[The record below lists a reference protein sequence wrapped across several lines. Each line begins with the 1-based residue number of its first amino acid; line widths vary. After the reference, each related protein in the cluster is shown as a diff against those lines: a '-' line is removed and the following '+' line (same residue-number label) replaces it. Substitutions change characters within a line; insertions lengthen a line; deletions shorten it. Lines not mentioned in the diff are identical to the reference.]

1 MRTIRRTNQ
10 FKKDYKRETKGRSAN
25 YTEKFDSDLTAVT
38 RVLTVDGALEDRHRD
53 HLLMNEWKNHRDCHI
68 RPDLVLI
75 YRKPDGDTLEL
86 VRIGSHS
93 ELGLK

>member
-1 MRTIRRTNQ
+1 MRTIRRANQ

-25 YTEKFDSDLTAVT
+25 YINKLDADLVAAV
-38 RVLTVDGALEDRHRD
+38 RVLAADGMLDAHYRD
-53 HLLMNEWKNHRDCHI
+53 HPLVNEWKNHRDCDI